1 MFKKIKIILLLL
13 CLTTCIGLMSNT
25 YSRYVASTKSD
36 INAQFSKW
44 QILIDNLDVTSGS
57 QTAVN
62 ITPVIEDNELVADN
76 TFAPSSKGYFDIK
89 VDPTNVDVSFSYNID
104 LNILNEN
111 MPDILIS
118 KYAII
123 PSSYIEGDNLELTF
137 IENSQISNSLIFDK
151 NTEEFRFES
160 FTIRVYFEW
169 YEGIDELMN
178 DEEDTNITMLAVN
191 EDLTL
196 QMNANIQF
204 EQIID

>member
-25 YSRYVASTKSD
+25 YSRYVANTKSD

-178 DEEDTNITMLAVN
+178 DEEDTNIAMLAVN
-191 EDLTL
+191 EELTL

>member
-178 DEEDTNITMLAVN
+178 DEEDTNIAMLAVN
-191 EDLTL
+191 EELTL